1 MSTIKV
7 NQIKSKLRGM
17 FECHLS
23 LGDIGATDAERD
35 QKILTRCLAALAIFR
50 CAGCT
55 TEEAAKAVWDG
66 SDDNGIDA
74 AYFDV
79 AEKRLIFAQSKFINR
94 GSGEPAAA
102 DIGTFVKG
110 VRDVVEQETA
120 DFHVRLQVR
129 LNDVL
134 QYMNTPGTSVH
145 IVVISTGAS
154 KLSSHGSGRI
164 EKLLDELNG
173 DDPDPIASSEVLGLA
188 EVYADLAS
196 DNLQSVVSLDAQIFD
211 WSPVTSPY
219 RGYFGVIDGLQLKQW
234 WKSYGKRIVA
244 GNIRHSLGSTDVN
257 QKIRATATNTPD
269 LFWYFNNG
277 ITLVAEEA
285 IKAPGGAAA
294 RSAGV
299 FQFKGASIV
308 NGAQTISTLGRVDED
323 VQLGKVRVPFRVI
336 LLNGA
341 PPGFGNEVTKANNL
355 QNRVEPRDFVAQDPE
370 QARLRREMIIEN
382 VDYQYVRSEEAIPS
396 PDSCDLIEVTTALA
410 CASRDPNLAVQV
422 KTGVSRF
429 YADLTKTPYKS
440 IFNPSIT
447 GAAAFNAVLVLREID
462 QWIENAKRG
471 ITKKTGP
478 NWGTLVH
485 GNRILAAVVFYQ
497 LKQSSLEQPIV
508 DFRKK
513 LPTMGLA
520 ALCSTAHAK
529 MTAAVSANYP
539 QKFLAVLFKNPT
551 MSKHVYDLSK

>member
-1 MSTIKV
+1 
-7 NQIKSKLRGM
+7 M
-17 FECHLS
+17 FEAHLD
-23 LGDIGATDAERD
+23 LADIAEHDPERD

-55 TEEAAKAVWDG
+55 TEEAAKSVWDG

-79 AEKRLIFAQSKFINR
+79 TEKRLIFAQSKFINK
-94 GSGEPAAA
+94 GSGEPVAA

-120 DFHVRLQVR
+120 DFHPRLHLR

-134 QYMNTPGTSVH
+134 QYMNTPGNSVH
-145 IVVISTGAS
+145 LVVISTGAS
-154 KLSSHGSGRI
+154 KLSKHGGGRI
-164 EKLLDELNG
+164 AKLLEELNG

-188 EVYADLAS
+188 EVYTDLAS
-196 DNLQSVVSLDAQIFD
+196 DHLQSVVSLDAQIFE
-211 WSPVTSPY
+211 WSAVTSPY
-219 RGYFGVIDGLQLKQW
+219 RGFFGVIDGLQLKQW
-234 WKSYGKRIVA
+234 WKTFGKRIVA

-257 QKIRATATNTPD
+257 QKIRATAVNAPES
-269 LFWYFNNG
+269 FWYFNNG
-277 ITLVAEEA
+277 ITLVAEDA

-323 VQLGKVRVPFRVI
+323 IQLGKVRVPFRVI
-336 LLNGA
+336 LLDGA
-341 PPGFGNEVTKANNL
+341 PAGFGNEVTKANNL

-429 YADLTKTPYKS
+429 YADLSKAPYKS
-440 IFNPSIT
+440 IFNPSTT
-447 GAAAFNAVLVLREID
+447 GASAFNAVLVLREVD
-462 QWIENAKRG
+462 QWIENTKRG
-471 ITKKTGP
+471 INKKTGP

-497 LKQSSLEQPIV
+497 LKQNILDQPIGE
-508 DFRKK
+508 FRKN
-513 LPTMGLA
+513 LSGLSLA
-520 ALCSTAHAK
+520 SLCATAHSK
-529 MTAAVSANYP
+529 MTSAVSVHYP
-539 QKFLAVLFKNPT
+539 QKFLAVLFKNPS